1 MLADIFTVLHYQ
13 IPFPQ
18 NKNSKQD
25 GILIMAQKDV
35 GREVQEASSLT
46 VDEKTFHFTKANR
59 TTLKN
64 PSAMY
69 NFTKLKAKRK
79 EDVIDPF
86 PEQDD
91 LQFFAGQDM
100 KSKGQRKE
108 RTTS

>member
-1 MLADIFTVLHYQ
+1 M
-13 IPFPQ
+13 
-18 NKNSKQD
+18 
-25 GILIMAQKDV
+25 
-35 GREVQEASSLT
+35 E
-46 VDEKTFHFTKANR
+46 EKTFHFTKANR

-91 LQFFAGQDM
+91 LQNFAG
-100 KSKGQRKE
+100 
-108 RTTS
+108 